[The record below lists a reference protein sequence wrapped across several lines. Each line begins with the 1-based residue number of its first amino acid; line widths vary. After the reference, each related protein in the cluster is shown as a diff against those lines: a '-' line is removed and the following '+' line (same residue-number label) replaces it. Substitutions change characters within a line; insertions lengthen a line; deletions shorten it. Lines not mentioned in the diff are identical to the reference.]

1 MNALF
6 DGERPFSLSTLIEM
20 ALLTNA
26 AVWFK
31 IRA

>member
-1 MNALF
+1 MSALF
-6 DGERPFSLSTLIEM
+6 DGERLFSLSESLTA